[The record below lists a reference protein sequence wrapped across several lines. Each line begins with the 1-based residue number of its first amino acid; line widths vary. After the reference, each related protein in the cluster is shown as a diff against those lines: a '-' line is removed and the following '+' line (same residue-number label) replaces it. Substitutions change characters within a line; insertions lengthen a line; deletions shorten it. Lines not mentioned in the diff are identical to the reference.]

1 VILPAPM
8 LPLRV
13 GKPRRTRR
21 AVALKAGRV
30 LIGKT
35 VADEVN
41 YVLLPRLFPNDTN
54 SRMKRVSSAEDRH
67 AGRPGA
73 HASKH
78 SARLDTDSL
87 LLKHVLSHE
96 LDTPAGAAVHVAS
109 GHADVAAFT
118 SIGSSFRG

>member
-1 VILPAPM
+1 
-8 LPLRV
+8 
-13 GKPRRTRR
+13 
-21 AVALKAGRV
+21 
-30 LIGKT
+30 
-35 VADEVN
+35 
-41 YVLLPRLFPNDTN
+41 
-54 SRMKRVSSAEDRH
+54 MKRVSSAEDRH

-109 GHADVAAFT
+109 GHADVATFT
-118 SIGSSFRG
+118 SIVNAASAVTFFPVALGAALAEHATSSTDRPREAAGGNVLRPLRGKEGRH